1 MTMNYESLLQG
12 DKLIEK
18 LNSDIENLLKYTKT
32 HKIYDRIDW
41 GE

>member
-1 MTMNYESLLQG
+1 MQINYESLLKG

-18 LNSDIENLLKYTKT
+18 LNSDIENLLKYEKT
-32 HKIYDRIDW
+32 GQIYDRIDW